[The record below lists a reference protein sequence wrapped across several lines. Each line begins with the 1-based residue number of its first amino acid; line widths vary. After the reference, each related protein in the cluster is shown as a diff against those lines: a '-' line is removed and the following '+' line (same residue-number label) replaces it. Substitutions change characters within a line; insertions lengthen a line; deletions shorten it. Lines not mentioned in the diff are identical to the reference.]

1 MLPSDASHTQ
11 INTSFARVCHLVV
24 LTSHY
29 LALQLPAEIILPH
42 RDQPNPMIFSPSS
55 SYLSRSGSY
64 PTTPTSRPSIAA
76 FSLSRGH
83 GAHPQSRPRPLSLQ
97 KPLSQLAKEDAV
109 AYSLF
114 IEGVTLLAWD
124 VAWAC
129 RTQGI
134 NVGAQSLDEICSIGK
149 LLYQLLVSPPATLL
163 PPLRRMSHN
172 SHDASSDRGSSPTSN
187 TVARDITPLA
197 PAMRR
202 TASARLQILGRYSH
216 GTAHSFLG
224 GAEGTEFMRGW
235 KLQGPMKMVDHLKSL
250 LLGEMAGAE
259 WEVVDEKEWRD
270 LGDESGSHAGAAG
283 AAAEV
288 AAATANETHDQV
300 APPIPSSNPNDS
312 EAAVSPTT
320 KSVSASISNTNA
332 RTPPLARTRSQQSPV
347 GQGLPTR
354 PSAGTRAATAAIAMA
369 RTRSN
374 RSQQGPARA
383 AGVATSNK
391 VTSPTQN
398 QPQPQPQPAQ
408 SAQQKQPEA
417 KQEEGEAEA
426 EEKDLPHQHKP
437 EKSGSS
443 GWMKLRS
450 RP

>member
-11 INTSFARVCHLVV
+11 INTSFARVCHLLV

-29 LALQLPAEIILPH
+29 LALQLPAEIVLPH
-42 RDQPNPMIFSPSS
+42 RDQPNPMIFPPSS
-55 SYLSRSGSY
+55 SYLSRSGPY
-64 PTTPTSRPSIAA
+64 PAASTSRPSVGA

-83 GAHPQSRPRPLSLQ
+83 DAHPQSRPRPLSLDR
-97 KPLSQLAKEDAV
+97 PLSQLAKEDAV

-134 NVGAQSLDEICSIGK
+134 NVGALSWDEICPIGK
-149 LLYQLLVSPPATLL
+149 NLYQLLVSPPTALL
-163 PPLRRMSHN
+163 PPVRRMSHH
-172 SHDASSDRGSSPTSN
+172 SQDGSSDRVSSASSN
-187 TVARDITPLA
+187 TTARDMPTLA

-270 LGDESGSHAGAAG
+270 VGDESGNHATAAAADAAANTNGSRDQVVPPVASSNSNDDKAAISHATKTT
-283 AAAEV
+283 
-288 AAATANETHDQV
+288 TA
-300 APPIPSSNPNDS
+300 SSN
-312 EAAVSPTT
+312 T
-320 KSVSASISNTNA
+320 SARAT
-332 RTPPLARTRSQQSPV
+332 PLARTRSQQSPV
-347 GQGLPTR
+347 RQGLPTR
-354 PSAGTRAATAAIAMA
+354 PPSGTRAATAAIAMA

-383 AGVATSNK
+383 GAVSNK
-391 VTSPTQN
+391 VTSPTQHQHH
-398 QPQPQPQPAQ
+398 QPQP
-408 SAQQKQPEA
+408 AQQKQPET
-417 KQEEGEAEA
+417 KSEEEEEAV
-426 EEKDLPHQHKP
+426 EKDLPPHQPKP